1 MRPAAKPVAA
11 LMALEAAS
19 LAVMS
24 SLHLTSALAGGSKPY
39 DPTDAGI
46 AEAIICLVL
55 VTGATALIRGVPEAR
70 AIALGSVMF
79 AILGFVVGLTL
90 TVRGGSAVDIAYHAT
105 VLPLLLV
112 TARLLAAGPKARWA

>member
-11 LMALEAAS
+11 LMVLEAAS

-55 VTGATALIRGVPEAR
+55 VAGATALIRGVPEAR

-112 TARLLAAGPKARWA
+112 TARLLAVGPKARWA